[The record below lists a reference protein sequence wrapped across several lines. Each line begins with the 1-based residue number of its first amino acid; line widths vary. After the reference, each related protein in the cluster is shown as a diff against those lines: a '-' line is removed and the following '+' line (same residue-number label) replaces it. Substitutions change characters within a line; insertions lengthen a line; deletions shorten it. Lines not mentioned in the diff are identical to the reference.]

1 MINYECILE
10 KTFIKQNLVAE
21 TDVSALKYD
30 RETFQSILDKFP
42 DIMEDMQQIM
52 KDKAEQQINEQFVKE
67 SINNNLTRKNIVKH
81 YNDII

>member
-10 KTFIKQNLVAE
+10 KTFIKQNMIAE

-42 DIMEDMQQIM
+42 DIMEDMQ
-52 KDKAEQQINEQFVKE
+52 
-67 SINNNLTRKNIVKH
+67 
-81 YNDII
+81 